1 MKMTLED
8 TDVCY
13 LERAIELTE
22 KLAMIRRD
30 FTGDSG
36 MAETVKLLTQKVH
49 GFVKQLKNLDE

>member
-1 MKMTLED
+1 MMLED

-13 LERAIELTE
+13 LERAIELIE

-49 GFVKQLKNLDE
+49 GFVKQLKNFDE